1 MRLAIDCL
9 QKSNQHI
16 SVTLP
21 SIKIWPKKVLYS
33 WSQECRPS
41 ARQPRL
47 VSASG
52 DASRGSSSTLAN
64 AGGECRLGL
73 PKSFRRVRNGST
85 SSPEFFFPS
94 FSPFS
99 ILVIGHFIC
108 CSTSLPNLI
117 SYGIDVQCFRANVS
131 LPRFD
136 SKSVVLSN
144 TFSQNTLPIISVTRL
159 GDLLDFGQFF
169 EAFGNN

>member
-1 MRLAIDCL
+1 MLV
-9 QKSNQHI
+9 K
-16 SVTLP
+16 
-21 SIKIWPKKVLYS
+21 YS
-33 WSQECRPS
+33 WDWQYIAFKNQISIFLSLYRASRYGRKRCCILGPRSAARP
-41 ARQPRL
+41 QDN
-47 VSASG
+47 
-52 DASRGSSSTLAN
+52 DASRGSTSTLAN
-64 AGGECRLGL
+64 AGGECRLVL